1 MLRKPRI
8 KARNTIGLAL
18 TTLLLASIVA
28 GGATVAGVTAWP
40 GQRPTAQMP
49 AGGSADDTWV
59 LTETLVNPENV
70 QTEYYGGGATPGY
83 FMEERFEG
91 KFTKYSVSPSS
102 FGIADRAVDYGI
114 EYHNVSVAASFQQ
127 PPAELVPGATVE
139 LTATLSHGGTAA
151 DGGIG
156 VHFWYA
162 SQDVSMQPRATFF
175 YSPWDQA
182 FDGTS
187 SATFAFVVPWVYS
200 STETIEIQAAFWNA
214 APCVVVWKYRAQ
226 DADGP
231 GTTTPDPD
239 PDDPDP
245 TAPDEPRKPVI
256 ILPGIYGSHVASVWY
271 QKTWGLSRGLHPDLL
286 AIDPLAH
293 YYDDIIVTLKNAGYV
308 EGEDLFAGAYDWRLP
323 PGPADGTYDGVIR
336 GVSGVSITDD
346 RYEYG
351 IDYLGYYLKQAAERW
366 RQNHDGQTL
375 ESVDI
380 ISHSTGGLVARAYI
394 QSTAYGKHFR
404 ASDGAAVPL
413 PTVNHLVMV
422 AVPNRG
428 AALPWQ
434 AMNNNFRRDD
444 PTSKYV
450 MSKIIAASYY
460 KLQDGFTIEGP
471 PSPITLDSITD
482 TATGQPDAVR
492 FVELYCPTFRSLL
505 ATYPFI
511 KKPDGTL
518 VDVNSLPRYRNDL
531 LLDLNNGLDLP
542 DRPASAD
549 PNLFA
554 DAVNHTTVF
563 YAGDLKTAHQ
573 MEEMNSAASDV
584 LFPLD
589 ATFDQD
595 AAAGT
600 TWYRDIVAAVGDET
614 VPSLSAAGQFE
625 GDSRINVIPVT
636 ADDRTHTGLM
646 ANPQVQTAIL
656 LLLGIDET
664 VSMSTGLAVPSATNV
679 AVAVS
684 DPVGFLMIDG
694 QGRRLG
700 WTPDTGA
707 VTEIPGSVWYGDA
720 DGIGIV
726 FGDAPQPFSVEL
738 QGMGDDYLVQ
748 VVGEQ
753 GDRRI
758 GLKDEGT
765 LGDGEKTTLDIQTR
779 DKLGAS
785 GGSIAPWLIGVLAV
799 VSALVVASLAAI
811 VLRRRHRRAG
821 PTTA

>member
-1 MLRKPRI
+1 MLRTPRI
-8 KARNTIGLAL
+8 KARMTM
-18 TTLLLASIVA
+18 LLLASIIA
-28 GGATVAGVTAWP
+28 GGATVAGGAIRP
-40 GQRPTAQMP
+40 GQMSTGQLP
-49 AGGSADDTWV
+49 AAESSAAWV
-59 LTETLVNPENV
+59 LVETLINPENV

-83 FMEERFEG
+83 FTEERFEG
-91 KFTKYSVSPSS
+91 KFTKYSVSASS

-114 EYHNVSVAASFQQ
+114 EYHNVSIAASFQQ
-127 PPAELVPGATVE
+127 PPAELVPGATVD
-139 LTATLSHGGTAA
+139 LTATFSHSGTAS

-162 SQDVSMQPRATFF
+162 SQDVNIQPRATFF
-175 YSPWDQA
+175 YSPWNQD
-182 FDGTS
+182 FDGKS

-200 STETIEIQAAFWNA
+200 STETMEIQAAFWNA
-214 APCVVVWKYRAQ
+214 GPCLVIWKYRAEEA
-226 DADGP
+226 ADP
-231 GTTTPDPD
+231 GTTPDPD
-239 PDDPDP
+239 QEKPPVQDDI
-245 TAPDEPRKPVI
+245 RRPVV
-256 ILPGIYGSHVASVWY
+256 ILPGIYGSHVASVWS
-271 QKTWGLSRGLHPDLL
+271 QKTWGLNRGIHPSLL

-323 PGPADGTYDGVIR
+323 PGPADGTYDGEIR

-394 QSTAYGKHFR
+394 QSTAYGKRFR

-413 PTVNHLVMV
+413 PRVNHLVMV

-444 PTSKYV
+444 PTTKYV
-450 MSKIIAASYY
+450 MARIIAVSYY

-471 PSPITLDSITD
+471 PSPITLDDITD
-482 TATGQPDAVR
+482 AVTGQPDPVK

-511 KKPDGTL
+511 KKQDGSL
-518 VDVNSLPRYRNDL
+518 VDVNNMPQYRNDL

-542 DRPASAD
+542 NRPASAD

-573 MEEMNSAASDV
+573 MEEMNTAASDV

-625 GDSRINVIPVT
+625 GDSRINVVRIST
-636 ADDRTHTGLM
+636 DDRTHTGLM
-646 ANPQVQTAIL
+646 ANPKVQKDIL
-656 LLLGIDET
+656 SRLGTRET
-664 VSMSTGLAVPSATNV
+664 VSVSTGRAVSSTTNAV
-679 AVAVS
+679 VAVS
-684 DPVGFLMIDG
+684 DPVGFLMVDG

-700 WTPDTGA
+700 WTPDTGV
-707 VTEIPGSVWYGDA
+707 VTEIPGSVWYGEA

-726 FGDAPQPFSVEL
+726 FGDAPQPLRVEL

-758 GLKDEGT
+758 GLKHEGT
-765 LGDGEKTTLDIQTR
+765 LAEGEKTTLDIETR

-785 GGSIAPWLIGVLAV
+785 GGSIAPWLIGALAG
-799 VSALVVASLAAI
+799 VSALVVAALVGV
-811 VLRRRHRRAG
+811 VLSRRHQRAR
-821 PTTA
+821 PTTT